1 MSITIKRQERG
12 FLLESRVKVPRQR
25 EDVFDV
31 FANAYNLDE
40 LTPPALRFEILTPDP
55 IVMRAGL
62 RLDYRLRLRGVPFRW
77 QSEIAAW
84 EPPHRFVDE
93 QRRGPFRWWI
103 HEHTFEEDGDG
114 TFMADR
120 VEYDVPGGAIAH
132 MLFVGG
138 ELRRIFDYRAKR
150 LYALLELPGLPSAG
164 GY

>member
-1 MSITIKRQERG
+1 MSITITRQDRG

-84 EPPHRFVDE
+84 EPPRRF
-93 QRRGPFRWWI
+93 
-103 HEHTFEEDGDG
+103 
-114 TFMADR
+114 

-132 MLFVGG
+132 MLFVSG

-150 LYALLELPGLPSAG
+150 LFALLELPG
-164 GY
+164 